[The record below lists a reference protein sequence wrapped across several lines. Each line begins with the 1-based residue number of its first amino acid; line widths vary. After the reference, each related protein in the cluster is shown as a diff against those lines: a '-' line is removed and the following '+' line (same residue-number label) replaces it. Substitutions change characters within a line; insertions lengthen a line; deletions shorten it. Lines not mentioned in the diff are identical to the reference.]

1 MPVRKP
7 KTLFTMCK
15 LSDAG
20 IRQRKADGYFDVTAM
35 CKVCEKDWHDYT
47 ELRKTEKFL
56 ALLSE
61 ELKLEAETLV
71 EPKNKLG
78 EIWAHP
84 QVAVNFAQWADPELA
99 VKVPQ
104 WAFDWKHK
112 KLKIE
117 EEFDD
122 IDPEFD
128 SWMDKAVKFDPRK
141 K

>member
-1 MPVRKP
+1 MPVSKA
-7 KTLFTMCK
+7 LFTMHE

-20 IRQRKADGYFDVTAM
+20 IRQRNVDGYFDVTAM
-35 CKVCEKDWHDYT
+35 CKACDKDLHDYL

-56 ALLSE
+56 TLLSK
-61 ELKLEAETLV
+61 ELQLDGDDLV
-71 EPKNKLG
+71 EPKNKAG
-78 EIWAHP
+78 DIWVHP
-84 QVAVNFAQWADPELA
+84 HVAVNFAQWADPELA

-104 WAFDWKHK
+104 WAFEWKHK
-112 KLKIE
+112 KMKTE

-128 SWMDKAVKFDPRK
+128 SWIDKAIKFDPRK